1 MSGLER
7 NVMYKPGASFFEDGG
22 KVMFRYQADSSS
34 VIGPRLATKAD
45 KEQFALEWGVFNEGR
60 LPQLD
65 GDHNGRPGGSFP
77 HAPIRPVSDEHVHA
91 PADYEEPQAKRRG
104 RPPKGV

>member
-1 MSGLER
+1 MSALER
-7 NVMYKPGASFFEDGG
+7 NVMYKPGASFFEERG

-45 KEQFALEWGVFNEGR
+45 KEQFAMEWGLFNDGR

-65 GDHNGRPGGSFP
+65 HDGEGRPGG
-77 HAPIRPVSDEHVHA
+77 HAPIRPVSDEHVHV
-91 PADYEEPQAKRRG
+91 PADYEEPQAPRRG
-104 RPPKGV
+104 RPRKS

>member
-1 MSGLER
+1 MSALER
-7 NVMYKPGASFFEDGG
+7 NVMYKPGASFFEERG

-45 KEQFALEWGVFNEGR
+45 KEQFAVEWGLFSDGR

-65 GDHNGRPGGSFP
+65 HDGDGRPGG
-77 HAPIRPVSDEHVHA
+77 HAPIRPMSDEHVHV